1 MLICLQLSPPPEL
14 TKYEQDR
21 IARMQEN
28 AAVSKSLAVPSLV
41 SSMTQATMNTS
52 QNRNGK
58 GKDSEVD
65 EYIPDND
72 GEDDSDDSSEVYRKV
87 ICLLLIVL
95 PL

>member
-1 MLICLQLSPPPEL
+1 MLICLQLSPRPEMM
-14 TKYEQDR
+14 KYEQDR
-21 IARMQEN
+21 IARMQKN
-28 AAVSKSLAVPSLV
+28 AVVSKSLGVPSLV

-72 GEDDSDDSSEVYRKV
+72 GEDDSDDSSEVYRKF

>member
-28 AAVSKSLAVPSLV
+28 AAVSKSLGVPSLV

>member
-1 MLICLQLSPPPEL
+1 MLICLQFSPRPEL

-21 IARMQEN
+21 IPRMQEN
-28 AAVSKSLAVPSLV
+28 AAVSKSLGVPSLV

-58 GKDSEVD
+58 GKYSEVD